1 MRLSTAVKFIIL
13 MVHASS
19 YVPFVLCKKDS
30 MRDATTTTTT
40 TDTTTTDTTTV
51 LNGNNNDERMMFEAD
66 DNSSSSSSSSKEV
79 NYSYRRNYVAIL
91 EPDNFV
97 TVFPN
102 GGGIDDIIDGVIMNF
117 GSGNSP
123 LQLQGSSTILNG
135 KVYDPADIEIVNKP
149 NGF

>member
-1 MRLSTAVKFIIL
+1 

-30 MRDATTTTTT
+30 MRDATTT
-40 TDTTTTDTTTV
+40 DTTTTV
-51 LNGNNNDERMMFEAD
+51 NGNNNDERMMFEAD
-66 DNSSSSSSSSKEV
+66 DNSSSLSSKED
-79 NYSYRRNYVAIL
+79 YYPYRRNYVAIL

-102 GGGIDDIIDGVIMNF
+102 GEGIGKNIDDVLNDN
-117 GSGNSP
+117 NKQ

-135 KVYDPADIEIVNKP
+135 KLYKLYNI
-149 NGF
+149 

>member
-1 MRLSTAVKFIIL
+1 MRLSTAVKFVIL

-30 MRDATTTTTT
+30 MRDATTT
-40 TDTTTTDTTTV
+40 DTTTTV
-51 LNGNNNDERMMFEAD
+51 NGNNIDERMMFEAD

-135 KVYDPADIEIVNKP
+135 K
-149 NGF
+149 

>member
-30 MRDATTTTTT
+30 MRDATT
-40 TDTTTTDTTTV
+40 DTTTTV
-51 LNGNNNDERMMFEAD
+51 NGNNNDERMMFEAD

-102 GGGIDDIIDGVIMNF
+102 GGGID
-117 GSGNSP
+117 NSP

-135 KVYDPADIEIVNKP
+135 K
-149 NGF
+149 

>member
-13 MVHASS
+13 MVHTSS

-40 TDTTTTDTTTV
+40 TTDTTTTV
-51 LNGNNNDERMMFEAD
+51 NGNNNDERMMFEAD

-102 GGGIDDIIDGVIMNF
+102 GGGIDDIIAF
-117 GSGNSP
+117 GSDNSP

-135 KVYDPADIEIVNKP
+135 K
-149 NGF
+149 

>member
-13 MVHASS
+13 MVHTSS

-30 MRDATTTTTT
+30 MRDATTTATT
-40 TDTTTTDTTTV
+40 TDTTTTV
-51 LNGNNNDERMMFEAD
+51 NGNNNDERMMFEAD
-66 DNSSSSSSSSKEV
+66 DNSSSSSLSSKEV

-102 GGGIDDIIDGVIMNF
+102 GGGIDDIIGGVI
-117 GSGNSP
+117 
-123 LQLQGSSTILNG
+123 LQGSSTILNG
-135 KVYDPADIEIVNKP
+135 K
-149 NGF
+149 

>member
-1 MRLSTAVKFIIL
+1 MRLSTAVKFVIL

-30 MRDATTTTTT
+30 MRDATT
-40 TDTTTTDTTTV
+40 DTTTTV
-51 LNGNNNDERMMFEAD
+51 NGNNNDERMMFEAD
-66 DNSSSSSSSSKEV
+66 DNSSSSSSSKEV

-135 KVYDPADIEIVNKP
+135 K
-149 NGF
+149 

>member
-1 MRLSTAVKFIIL
+1 
-13 MVHASS
+13 MVHTSS

-30 MRDATTTTTT
+30 MRDATTTATT
-40 TDTTTTDTTTV
+40 TDTTTTV
-51 LNGNNNDERMMFEAD
+51 NGNNNDERMMFEAD
-66 DNSSSSSSSSKEV
+66 DNSSSSSSSSSSKEV

-102 GGGIDDIIDGVIMNF
+102 GGGIDEIIDGVISNF
-117 GSGNSP
+117 GSDNSP

-135 KVYDPADIEIVNKP
+135 K
-149 NGF
+149 